1 MKRRERLSVKDR
13 RLLKETLK
21 ELNRQGR
28 LQEEKL
34 AKQHGSTSVYQHSI
48 NVAYLSLWL
57 AGRLPLRT
65 DRRALVRGALLHD
78 YFLYDWH
85 KKDDGHRWHGFRHGK
100 TAARNAKQDYRLNRL
115 EEYIIARHMFPLTVL
130 PPKSKEG
137 WMVCLADKWCAAE
150 ETVRRFSDFSK
161 AEGSLI
167 NKRRGSIKKRDLR
180 ESKTSFF
187 YFCKRKSPCKRK
199 GKKRM
204 TGIEP
209 ASKAWEA
216 FILPMNYIRTDLFVT
231 KSLYSELLLM

>member
-1 MKRRERLSVKDR
+1 MKRSERLSAKDR

-85 KKDDGHRWHGFRHGK
+85 KNKIRPSRFYKFYELHGFTHPG
-100 TAARNAKQDYRLNRL
+100 TALKNAKKDFRLTPREQD
-115 EEYIIARHMFPLTVL
+115 IIARHMFPLTVL

-150 ETVRRFSDFSK
+150 ETVRPFFRIFR
-161 AEGSLI
+161 
-167 NKRRGSIKKRDLR
+167 KRGNPHK
-180 ESKTSFF
+180 
-187 YFCKRKSPCKRK
+187 
-199 GKKRM
+199 
-204 TGIEP
+204 
-209 ASKAWEA
+209 
-216 FILPMNYIRTDLFVT
+216 
-231 KSLYSELLLM
+231 

>member
-1 MKRRERLSVKDR
+1 MKRRERLSTKDR

-85 KKDDGHRWHGFRHGK
+85 EKDDGHRWHGFTHPG
-100 TAARNAKQDYRLNRL
+100 TALENVRRLLALNPVERD
-115 EEYIIARHMFPLTVL
+115 IILRHMWPLTPT
-130 PPKSKEG
+130 PPRYREA
-137 WMVCLADKWCAAE
+137 WLICLADKIC
-150 ETVRRFSDFSK
+150 S
-161 AEGSLI
+161 
-167 NKRRGSIKKRDLR
+167 LR
-180 ESKTSFF
+180 ETARLRPYALQPVYAASGIAARLAARKT
-187 YFCKRKSPCKRK
+187 RRD
-199 GKKRM
+199 
-204 TGIEP
+204 
-209 ASKAWEA
+209 
-216 FILPMNYIRTDLFVT
+216 IR
-231 KSLYSELLLM
+231 

>member
-1 MKRRERLSVKDR
+1 MKRSERLSAKDR

-85 KKDDGHRWHGFRHGK
+85 KNKIRPSRFYKFYELIQGRS
-100 TAARNAKQDYRLNRL
+100 
-115 EEYIIARHMFPLTVL
+115 IILAVNIPLSYVKSH
-130 PPKSKEG
+130 PPP
-137 WMVCLADKWCAAE
+137 V
-150 ETVRRFSDFSK
+150 FS
-161 AEGSLI
+161 
-167 NKRRGSIKKRDLR
+167 
-180 ESKTSFF
+180 T
-187 YFCKRKSPCKRK
+187 
-199 GKKRM
+199 M
-204 TGIEP
+204 
-209 ASKAWEA
+209 W
-216 FILPMNYIRTDLFVT
+216 RTD
-231 KSLYSELLLM
+231 

>member
-85 KKDDGHRWHGFRHGK
+85 FKDLKNPHKLHGFYHPSRALH
-100 TAARNAKQDYRLNRL
+100 NAQK
-115 EEYIIARHMFPLTVL
+115 EYTLTKRQEDIIKKHMWPLTVV
-130 PPKSKEG
+130 PPMCREA
-137 WMVCLADKWCAAE
+137 WIVTAADKYCSFM
-150 ETVRRFSDFSK
+150 ETVHLHK
-161 AEGSLI
+161 G
-167 NKRRGSIKKRDLR
+167 KIKI
-180 ESKTSFF
+180 
-187 YFCKRKSPCKRK
+187 RK
-199 GKKRM
+199 G
-204 TGIEP
+204 
-209 ASKAWEA
+209 
-216 FILPMNYIRTDLFVT
+216 ILKIQ
-231 KSLYSELLLM
+231 SI